1 MGSTPFTPDTEIKCT
16 RFSVACFL
24 QGWVIICIPSQL
36 KQGTVELLKG
46 FDEYIPPG
54 LGERQRDGIGS
65 GGRVVCCVL
74 NGSLVAILG
83 SGKGWISFLCPVSVS
98 NLAQS
103 WRGGDTGLGRVR
115 PII

>member
-1 MGSTPFTPDTEIKCT
+1 M
-16 RFSVACFL
+16 
-24 QGWVIICIPSQL
+24 
-36 KQGTVELLKG
+36 KG
-46 FDEYIPPG
+46 CDEYIPPG
-54 LGERQRDGIGS
+54 PGERQRDGIGS

-103 WRGGDTGLGRVR
+103 TFNRAWRGGDTGL
-115 PII
+115 